1 MICPFFSL
9 VTNFISYLVLSN
21 SGYVASARETMKIGL
36 DNLEE
41 TDIKNFS

>member
-1 MICPFFSL
+1 MTCPFFSL
-9 VTNFISYLVLSN
+9 MTNFKSYLVLSN
-21 SGYVASARETMKIGL
+21 SGYVASARETMKTSL